1 MRVAKRRCR
10 RHLSPVLGPAGWVF
24 SELAVRARRRR
35 PPPPTERTA
44 HGSQNTRTLPRFTES
59 SFNTAILCSQVLPR
73 KITPYWCSWEVHNGE
88 KSETNDKG
96 LCNSPHTVLLRRL
109 FILPPLQFGPFFS
122 VPSAKDNTM
131 IKFYQCNAGGFLST
145 MRGDNSSFCWLFCCV
160 ALLALMKIKADILH
174 ALCKQ
179 E

>member
-1 MRVAKRRCR
+1 
-10 RHLSPVLGPAGWVF
+10 
-24 SELAVRARRRR
+24 
-35 PPPPTERTA
+35 
-44 HGSQNTRTLPRFTES
+44 
-59 SFNTAILCSQVLPR
+59 
-73 KITPYWCSWEVHNGE
+73 
-88 KSETNDKG
+88 
-96 LCNSPHTVLLRRL
+96 
-109 FILPPLQFGPFFS
+109 
-122 VPSAKDNTM
+122 M